1 MQKGVSLYLTKAL
14 LQSNLYL
21 LDNQKGYKMNL
32 KVGRKSHKAPL
43 PLG

>member
-21 LDNQKGYKMNL
+21 LDNQKGYKMSS
-32 KVGRKSHKAPL
+32 KACQKSHKEPL
-43 PLG
+43 SLG